1 MRAWNCACSTLTRR
15 PGGRSIKLG
24 DWPGATPTHAQPV
37 NFEGQP
43 VGRPIPFAD
52 GRLSLKL
59 GAKKIVTLRLG

>member
-1 MRAWNCACSTLTRR
+1 MVT
-15 PGGRSIKLG
+15 LG
-24 DWPGATPTHAQPV
+24 DWPGAMPTHAQPV

-43 VGRPIPFAD
+43 VGRPVPFAE